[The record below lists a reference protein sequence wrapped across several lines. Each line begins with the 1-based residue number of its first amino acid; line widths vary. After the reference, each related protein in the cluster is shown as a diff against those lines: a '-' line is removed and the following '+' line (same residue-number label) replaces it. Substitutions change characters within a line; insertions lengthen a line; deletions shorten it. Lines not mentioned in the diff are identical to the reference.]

1 MSAYVMTEQ
10 IHRSRTEL
18 VYSPYTADN
27 LECVPLKGQEHI
39 GHFEWRY
46 GKPTDVDAVWRDRE
60 AYQNSLYQQT
70 VSK

>member
-1 MSAYVMTEQ
+1 MAAYVITEQ

-27 LECVPLKGQEHI
+27 LECVPLKGKEHI

-46 GKPTDVDAVWRDRE
+46 GKPTDIDAVWRDRD
-60 AYQNSLYQQT
+60 AYQN
-70 VSK
+70 KNNAR